1 MTVGNSALYRYKEG
15 KPGGRRYDKAG
26 NNQGLNGGGNK
37 STGGRQRKVLSKR
50 NQEDKGANTDKA

>member
-1 MTVGNSALYRYKEG
+1 MTKLEIIRDSI
-15 KPGGRRYDKAG
+15 
-26 NNQGLNGGGNK
+26 GGGDK

>member
-1 MTVGNSALYRYKEG
+1 MTKLEIIRDSI
-15 KPGGRRYDKAG
+15 
-26 NNQGLNGGGNK
+26 GGGGDK